1 MRGTRIRGLMQA
13 MLRVGV
19 IGFGGGNALI
29 PVMEKE
35 FVTKKSY
42 VTKEEYDEAVL
53 AASITPGALPVEIA
67 CGIGRKYGRACMLL
81 AASLVALPG
90 AVATVAL
97 LAMME
102 HIDEQTMRWLSVFTK
117 AVSLFLIY
125 LLFRYICGIAHEAL
139 QESRKR
145 FGKVLLIFVSVFL
158 LCGGKNLYRLMGIHA
173 RPLFVLSTVS
183 ILGLALFF
191 ILWTQ
196 GRYSVKRVLVP
207 GILIGAYLACVC
219 LERHY
224 EVAPVKGILVILMIM
239 VTIGK
244 LYVTYIQRMKG
255 MHSVGSIGMTL
266 FGIGKETIG
275 DIVVWLCFLAVCTL
289 PMIILF
295 SPAADYLLKGMYSS
309 FLSYGGGDAYL
320 TVADGVFVDT
330 GMVKEGVFY
339 QQLVAIAIV
348 LPGSILCKILT
359 GVGYLIGYGIH
370 QNIID
375 GILIAFSGF
384 VCSICASGIVYSIGD
399 YLCKNFEQLP
409 LFELIKRWLHP
420 IIGGLLLNV
429 IVALLNQI
437 WLPMV

>member
-35 FVTKKSY
+35 FVTKKLY

-53 AASITPGALPVEIA
+53 AARITPGALPVEIA

-102 HIDEQTMRWLSVFTK
+102 HIDEQTIRWLSVFTK

-125 LLFRYICGIAHEAL
+125 LLFRYICGIAHEAM

-158 LCGGKNLYRLMGIHA
+158 L
-173 RPLFVLSTVS
+173 
-183 ILGLALFF
+183 
-191 ILWTQ
+191 
-196 GRYSVKRVLVP
+196 P

-255 MHSVGSIGMTL
+255 MHAVGSIGTTL

-275 DIVVWLCFLAVCTL
+275 DIVVWLCFLAACTL

-339 QQLVAIAIV
+339 QQLVAIANV

>member
-1 MRGTRIRGLMQA
+1 M
-13 MLRVGV
+13 
-19 IGFGGGNALI
+19 
-29 PVMEKE
+29 
-35 FVTKKSY
+35 
-42 VTKEEYDEAVL
+42 
-53 AASITPGALPVEIA
+53 
-67 CGIGRKYGRACMLL
+67 
-81 AASLVALPG
+81 
-90 AVATVAL
+90 
-97 LAMME
+97 
-102 HIDEQTMRWLSVFTK
+102 
-117 AVSLFLIY
+117 IY
-125 LLFRYICGIAHEAL
+125 LLFRYICGIANEAI

-145 FGKVLLIFVSVFL
+145 FGKVLLIFVSVFCF
-158 LCGGKNLYRLMGIHA
+158 CGGKNLYRLMGIHA

-255 MHSVGSIGMTL
+255 MHAVGSSGTTL
-266 FGIGKETIG
+266 FAEIGKMRTIG
-275 DIVVWLCFLAVCTL
+275 DIVVWLCFLAACTL

-339 QQLVAIAIV
+339 QQLVAIANV

-359 GVGYLIGYGIH
+359 GVGYLIGYSIH
-370 QNIID
+370 QELSRM

-384 VCSICASGIVYSIGD
+384 VCSICASRIVYSIGD

>member
-35 FVTKKSY
+35 FVTKKPY

-102 HIDEQTMRWLSVFTK
+102 HIDEQTIRWLSVFTK

-125 LLFRYICGIAHEAL
+125 LLFRYICGIAHEAM

-145 FGKVLLIFVSVFL
+145 FGKVLLIFVAVFL

-255 MHSVGSIGMTL
+255 MHAVGSIGTTL

-275 DIVVWLCFLAVCTL
+275 DIVVWLCFLVACTL

-339 QQLVAIAIV
+339 QQLVAIANV

-359 GVGYLIGYGIH
+359 GVGYLIG
-370 QNIID
+370 
-375 GILIAFSGF
+375 
-384 VCSICASGIVYSIGD
+384 
-399 YLCKNFEQLP
+399 
-409 LFELIKRWLHP
+409 
-420 IIGGLLLNV
+420 
-429 IVALLNQI
+429 
-437 WLPMV
+437 

>member
-35 FVTKKSY
+35 FVTKKLY

-102 HIDEQTMRWLSVFTK
+102 HIDEQTIRWLSDK
-117 AVSLFLIY
+117 
-125 LLFRYICGIAHEAL
+125 ICGGDLAELILVQEAM

-145 FGKVLLIFVSVFL
+145 FGKVLLIFVAVFL

-255 MHSVGSIGMTL
+255 MHAVGSIGTTL

-275 DIVVWLCFLAVCTL
+275 DIVVWLCFLVACTL

-339 QQLVAIAIV
+339 QQLVAIANV

>member
-35 FVTKKSY
+35 FVTKKPY

-102 HIDEQTMRWLSVFTK
+102 HIDEQTIRWLSVFTK

-125 LLFRYICGIAHEAL
+125 LLFRYICGIANEAM

-145 FGKVLLIFVSVFL
+145 FG
-158 LCGGKNLYRLMGIHA
+158 IHG

-255 MHSVGSIGMTL
+255 MHAVGSIGTTL

-275 DIVVWLCFLAVCTL
+275 DIVVWLCFLVACTL

-339 QQLVAIAIV
+339 QQLVAIANV

>member
-1 MRGTRIRGLMQA
+1 MRGTGIRGLMRA

-35 FVTKKSY
+35 FVTKESY

-67 CGIGRKYGRACMLL
+67 CGIGRKYGRISMLL
-81 AASLVALPG
+81 AASLVAIPG

-102 HIDEQTMRWLSVFTK
+102 HIDEQTMLWLSVFTK

-125 LLFRYICGIAHEAL
+125 LLFRYICSIAREAL

-158 LCGGKNLYRLMGIHA
+158 LCGGKNLYRLIGIHGK
-173 RPLFVLSTVS
+173 PLFVLSTVS

-219 LERHY
+219 LERYY
-224 EVAPVKGILVILMIM
+224 EVATAKGILVMLMIL
-239 VTIGK
+239 VTAGK
-244 LYVTYIQRMKG
+244 VYVTYMHRKKG
-255 MHSVGSIGMTL
+255 MYTAESIGTTL
-266 FGIGKETIG
+266 FGIGKETVG
-275 DIVVWLCFLAVCTL
+275 DIVVWLCFLILCTL
-289 PMIILF
+289 PAILSF
-295 SPAADYLLKGMYSS
+295 APAGEYLLRGMYSS

-330 GMVKEGVFY
+330 GMVTEGVFY
-339 QQLVAIAIV
+339 QQLVAIANV

-359 GVGYLIGYGIH
+359 GVGYLIGYGIR

-375 GILIAFSGF
+375 GILLAVSGF
-384 VCSICASGIVYSIGD
+384 VCSICASGIVYSMGD
-399 YLCKNFEQLP
+399 YLCKNLEQMP

-429 IVALLNQI
+429 IIALWNQI
-437 WLPMV
+437 WLPMI